1 MAARSY
7 VSDNLIELQP
17 WLQNFAPKLA
27 THAAALSVTAAEV
40 ASVNADLAVV
50 TWLVKVQP
58 LVRTTAQQLT
68 AYKVSVCEGQTG
80 PNAQALPTLPTLP
93 TPPAAVLDGI
103 IPRTRTLVARIKK
116 SPGYTEAIGK
126 DLGIIAP
133 DDSGETTT
141 KPTFKAVVLPSY
153 EVRLDW
159 VKGRHSG
166 VLVQCKRPGDADFIT
181 LGQDNYSPYVDGRPP
196 VTAGANETRQYR
208 MRYLDKDDQVG
219 DWSDV
224 VTAVA
229 AP

>member
-1 MAARSY
+1 MPARSY
-7 VSDNLIELQP
+7 ISDNLLELQP

-27 THAAALSVTAAEV
+27 VHATALSVTAAEL

-50 TWLVKVQP
+50 TWLVKVLP

-68 AYKVSVCEGQTG
+68 AYKDTVCEGQTG

-116 SPGYTEAIGK
+116 SIGYTEAIGK
-126 DLGIIAP
+126 DLGVIAP
-133 DDSGETTT
+133 DGTGDTIA
-141 KPTFKAVVLPSY
+141 KPTFKAVVLPNY

-159 VKGRHSG
+159 VKRNHTG
-166 VLVQCKRPGDADFIT
+166 VLIQCKRPGDADFVT
-181 LGQDNYSPYVDGRPP
+181 LGQDNYSPYVDGRAP
-196 VTAGANETRQYR
+196 VTAGATETRQYR

-224 VTAVA
+224 VTAIA